1 MEAIRAVEDWNLT
14 TLGLVLF
21 FGMMLAREVGYRL
34 GLSRRHH
41 SEKPDEGVAVLIGG
55 LLGLMSFVLAFNL
68 STSTTRLEDRR
79 HAALDEATAISTA
92 WLQSRALA
100 NNEGSAISGMLEQY
114 LAARRDFALYAEGTP
129 QNQAAVRATAQLQ
142 VEIWNRMSALLAA
155 RPDPQTVS
163 LANALTHTF
172 DMTTSQMLAIGT
184 GLPPRLVWLLLI
196 SSALAICGLGYYL
209 GLIGKPRLGLSVVL
223 ALLWSG
229 VTTLIIDLGS
239 PRVGTINTDVRPYDW
254 TEQGFAEF
262 RQLSVPN

>member
-1 MEAIRAVEDWNLT
+1 METIGVVDTWNLT

-21 FGMMLAREVGYRL
+21 LGMMLAREAGYRL

-79 HAALDEATAISTA
+79 HAALEEATAISTA
-92 WLQSRALA
+92 WLQAQALA
-100 NNEGSAISGMLEQY
+100 DNAGSAIAGMLEQY
-114 LAARRDFALYAEGTP
+114 LSARRDFALYAEGSP
-129 QNQAAVRATAQLQ
+129 QTEAAVRATARLQ
-142 VEIWNRMSALLAA
+142 VEIWKRMSVVLAA
-155 RPDPQTVS
+155 RPDPQAVS

-172 DMTTSQMLAIGT
+172 DMTTFQTLAIST
-184 GLPPRLVWLLLI
+184 GLPARLVWLLLI

-209 GLIGKPRLGLSVVL
+209 GLMGRPRLGLSVVL

-239 PRVGTINTDVRPYDW
+239 PRIGMINTDVRPYDW

-262 RQLSVPN
+262 RKYDR